1 LHETSYSSHRFLVVI
16 YVLGQR
22 HSPIKSV
29 EMLSLLDIFLLVFK
43 YSWFITFVTLSYTAT
58 GWQIGFSH
66 LYLKLIE
73 AIFHFGQKH
82 IEKAESEHKITS
94 ASNYDDDAE
103 DDNADSNSE
112 EEKKTRS
119 ESSSRSSQLAS
130 RPEKVKRLSPDAP
143 PVFLL
148 GDNCESQH
156 EFQLDDACTL
166 VNKGITAIID
176 DQVTKRFNTEE
187 LRSWNLLTRTNIR
200 NYQFMSVFLGFSW
213 LLGFIVRY
221 LILLPLRIMFTFT
234 GIIWLICSMALVGC
248 LPEPLRSQVF
258 WHVSLMSFRMLS
270 CGLTATLEFHNQQ
283 YRAKKGD
290 ICVANHTSPIDV
302 VVLACDNCY
311 ALVGQRHGGFL
322 GMLEKAL
329 SRATNHVWFDR
340 SEMRDRQFVV
350 KRLKEHVSSKANFP
364 ILIFPEG
371 TCINNS
377 AVMMFKKGS
386 FEATDRVCPV
396 AIKYDPRF
404 GDPFWNSSKQGYMQ
418 YLLLM
423 MSSWAIKC
431 DVWYL
436 PPMERLADETSAE
449 FANRVKS
456 EIARQGGLVDLA
468 WDGQL
473 KRTLAKTEWREKQQE
488 DFARRLKLE

>member
-1 LHETSYSSHRFLVVI
+1 MLN
-16 YVLGQR
+16 VLW
-22 HSPIKSV
+22 S
-29 EMLSLLDIFLLVFK
+29 IFEV
-43 YSWFITFVTLSYTAT
+43 SAWITLVTLTSAAI
-58 GWQIGFSH
+58 GWQRIGINRH
-66 LYLKLIE
+66 YLKLIE
-73 AIFHFGQKH
+73 TIFRFGQKH
-82 IEKAESEHKITS
+82 IEKAESEHRIT
-94 ASNYDDDAE
+94 AALVYDDDEDEE
-103 DDNADSNSE
+103 DDNESEDTSSKSNASINPPQQQN
-112 EEKKTRS
+112 S
-119 ESSSRSSQLAS
+119 ILSQK
-130 RPEKVKRLSPDAP
+130 PVKIKRLSPDAP

-156 EFQLDDACTL
+156 EFQLDDACAL
-166 VNKGITAIID
+166 VHKGITAIID

-187 LRSWNLLTRTNIR
+187 LRSWNLLTRTNIK
-200 NYQFMSVFLGFSW
+200 NYQFKSAFLAISWFLGV
-213 LLGFIVRY
+213 LMRY
-221 LILLPLRIMFTFT
+221 MILLPLRICFTIT
-234 GIIWLICSMALVGC
+234 SIAILTLNMALVGF
-248 LPEPLRSQVF
+248 LPEPLKSRCY
-258 WHVSLMSFRMLS
+258 WTVSLASFRMVS
-270 CGLTATLEFHNQQ
+270 CGITATLEFHNQQ
-283 YRAKKGD
+283 YKAKKGD

-311 ALVGQRHGGFL
+311 SLVGQRHGGFL
-322 GMLEKAL
+322 GVMERAL

-340 SEMRDRQFVV
+340 SEGGDRQLVV
-350 KRLKEHVSSKANFP
+350 RRLRDHVSSKQNFP

-404 GDPFWNSSKQGYMQ
+404 GDPFWNSAKQGYIQ

-436 PPMERLADETSAE
+436 PPMEKLPGETSAE

-488 DFARRLKLE
+488 DFARRLKLD

>member
-1 LHETSYSSHRFLVVI
+1 
-16 YVLGQR
+16 
-22 HSPIKSV
+22 
-29 EMLSLLDIFLLVFK
+29 MLDILFK
-43 YSWFITFVTLSYTAT
+43 IFEVSGWITLITLASAAI
-58 GWQIGFSH
+58 GWQQIGINRH
-66 LYLKLIE
+66 YLKLIE
-73 AIFHFGQKH
+73 CIFRFGQKH
-82 IEKAESEHKITS
+82 IEKAESQHRITGALDNDDDDDNEDDDDSEVNIDNHGFNRSNKSSTNSINQQNLS
-94 ASNYDDDAE
+94 AS
-103 DDNADSNSE
+103 
-112 EEKKTRS
+112 
-119 ESSSRSSQLAS
+119 SQ
-130 RPEKVKRLSPDAP
+130 RPTKAKRLSPDAP

-166 VNKGITAIID
+166 VHKGITAIID

-187 LRSWNLLTRTNIR
+187 LRSWNLLTRTNIK
-200 NYQFMSVFLGFSW
+200 NYQFKSAFLATSWFLGV
-213 LLGFIVRY
+213 LMRY
-221 LILLPLRIMFTFT
+221 MILLPLRICFTIT
-234 GIIWLICSMALVGC
+234 SIGILIIIMALVGF
-248 LPEPLRSQVF
+248 LPEPLKSRCY
-258 WHVSLMSFRMLS
+258 WTVSLASFRMVS
-270 CGLTATLEFHNQQ
+270 CGITATLEFHNQQ

-311 ALVGQRHGGFL
+311 SLVGQRHGGFL
-322 GMLEKAL
+322 GLMERAL

-340 SEMRDRQFVV
+340 AELRDRQLVV
-350 KRLKEHVSSKANFP
+350 RRLQDHVSSKKNFP

-386 FEATDRVCPV
+386 FEASDRVCPV

-404 GDPFWNSSKQGYMQ
+404 GDPFWNSSKQGYVQ

-436 PPMERLADETSAE
+436 PPMEKLPGETSAE

>member
-1 LHETSYSSHRFLVVI
+1 
-16 YVLGQR
+16 
-22 HSPIKSV
+22 
-29 EMLSLLDIFLLVFK
+29 MLSFLEFLWTVFK
-43 YSWFITFVTLSYTAT
+43 IAIWITFTTLGISAL
-58 GWQIGFSH
+58 GWQFGISRQ
-66 LYLKLIE
+66 YLRIIE
-73 AIFHFGQKH
+73 AIFRFGQKH
-82 IEKAESEHKITS
+82 IEKAESEHRITG
-94 ASNYDDDAE
+94 ASNYDDDE
-103 DDNADSNSE
+103 DNESEDENKSININYKKQLSN
-112 EEKKTRS
+112 T
-119 ESSSRSSQLAS
+119 S
-130 RPEKVKRLSPDAP
+130 RPEKAKRLSPDAP

-148 GDNCESQH
+148 GDNYETQH
-156 EFQLDDACTL
+156 EFQLDDACKL
-166 VNKGITAIID
+166 VRKGITAIID

-187 LRSWNLLTRTNIR
+187 LQSWNLLTRTNIK
-200 NYQFMSVFLGFSW
+200 NYQFMSGFLGFSW
-213 LLGFIVRY
+213 FIGFILRY
-221 LILLPLRIMFTFT
+221 FIMLPLRIMFTFC
-234 GIIWLICSMALVGC
+234 GIVWLTASMAFLGC
-248 LPEPLRSQVF
+248 LPEWIRNKWYP
-258 WHVSLMSFRMLS
+258 HISLMSFRMLS
-270 CGLTATLEFHNQQ
+270 CGITAILEFHNQQ
-283 YRAKKGD
+283 YRAKNGD

-311 ALVGQRHGGFL
+311 ALVGQKHGGFL

-329 SRATNHVWFDR
+329 SRATNHIWFDR
-340 SEMRDRQFVV
+340 SEMRDRKFVA
-350 KRLKEHVSSKANFP
+350 KRLNEHVSSGTKEP

-404 GDPFWNSSKQGYMQ
+404 GDPFWNSSKQGYVQ
-418 YLLLM
+418 YLLLT

-436 PPMERLADETSAE
+436 PPMERIGDETSVE
-449 FANRVKS
+449 FANRVKA

>member
-1 LHETSYSSHRFLVVI
+1 
-16 YVLGQR
+16 
-22 HSPIKSV
+22 
-29 EMLSLLDIFLLVFK
+29 MLSLPDLIPYLLDWSLTGFHYGFYVTI
-43 YSWFITFVTLSYTAT
+43 ITLISTEVV
-58 GWQIGFSH
+58 WH
-66 LYLKLIE
+66 LGINRHYLRIIE

-82 IEKAESEHKITS
+82 IEKAESDHKIIS
-94 ASNYDDDAE
+94 ASVFDDDDDDRDGE
-103 DDNADSNSE
+103 DINSDGQSSDSRDDVRRNTNASQRKDNNTQGQQQNRDTLEVSKPGHA
-112 EEKKTRS
+112 R
-119 ESSSRSSQLAS
+119 
-130 RPEKVKRLSPDAP
+130 RLSPDAP

-166 VNKGITAIID
+166 VHKGITAIID
-176 DQVTKRFNTEE
+176 DDVTKRFNTEE

-200 NYQFMSVFLGFSW
+200 NYQFMSVFLALSW
-213 LLGFIVRY
+213 FVGFIVRY
-221 LILLPLRIMFTFT
+221 FILLPLRVLLTVF
-234 GIIWLICSMALVGC
+234 GITWLIFSMASVGC
-248 LPEPLRSQVF
+248 LPERMRKYLY
-258 WHVSLMSFRMLS
+258 WHVSLHSFRLLS
-270 CGLTATLEFHNQQ
+270 NGITATLQFHNRQ

-302 VVLACDNCY
+302 LVLACDNCY
-311 ALVGQRHGGFL
+311 ALVGQRHSGLIGL
-322 GMLEKAL
+322 LERAL
-329 SRATNHVWFDR
+329 SRATDHLWFER
-340 SEMRDRQFVV
+340 SEAGDRKFTAQ
-350 KRLKEHVSSKANFP
+350 KMKEHVNTKKKWP

-396 AIKYDPRF
+396 AIKYDARF
-404 GDPFWNSSKQGYMQ
+404 GDPFWNSSKQGYLR

-436 PPMERLADETSAE
+436 PPMERLPGESSAE
-449 FANRVKS
+449 FANRVKG

-468 WDGQL
+468 WNGDL
-473 KRTLAKTEWREKQQE
+473 KRRLAKTEWREKQQE

>member
-1 LHETSYSSHRFLVVI
+1 
-16 YVLGQR
+16 
-22 HSPIKSV
+22 
-29 EMLSLLDIFLLVFK
+29 MLLRMYYILEQYNLTPNMSLLDLFIVLNLLWLITVVF
-43 YSWFITFVTLSYTAT
+43 
-58 GWQIGFSH
+58 GWQFSISRQ
-66 LYLKLIE
+66 YLKLIE
-73 AIFHFGQKH
+73 AIFYFGQKH
-82 IEKAESEHKITS
+82 IEKVEGALHHDDEEDNEEKGAKGEKEEDSG
-94 ASNYDDDAE
+94 DDDQKNQRQA
-103 DDNADSNSE
+103 N
-112 EEKKTRS
+112 
-119 ESSSRSSQLAS
+119 
-130 RPEKVKRLSPDAP
+130 KRSPDAP
-143 PVFLL
+143 PIFLL
-148 GDNCESQH
+148 GDNYEIQH
-156 EFQLDDACTL
+156 EFQLEDACAL
-166 VNKGITAIID
+166 VHKGITAVID

-187 LRSWNLLTRTNIR
+187 LRCWNLLTRTNIK
-200 NYQFMSVFLGFSW
+200 NYQFMSVFLGLSW
-213 LLGFIVRY
+213 FIGFIVRY
-221 LILLPLRIMFTFT
+221 FVLLPVRIYVTFI
-234 GIIWLICSMALVGC
+234 GILWLIISMAVVGC
-248 LPEPLRSQVF
+248 LPEAIRSKVY
-258 WHVSLMSFRMLS
+258 WHISLMTFRMVS
-270 CGLTATLEFHNQQ
+270 CGITATLEFHNQQ
-283 YRAKKGD
+283 YRAKEGD

-311 ALVGQRHGGFL
+311 ALVGQLHRGFL
-322 GMLEKAL
+322 GVLEKAL
-329 SRATNHVWFDR
+329 SRAANHIWFDR
-340 SEMRDRQFVV
+340 SEYSDRQFVV
-350 KRLKEHVSSKANFP
+350 KRLKEHVSNHKNYP

-396 AIKYDPRF
+396 AIKYDARF
-404 GDPFWNSSKQGYMQ
+404 GDPFWNSAKQGYVQ

-436 PPMERLADETSAE
+436 PPMERLPDESSAE

>member
-1 LHETSYSSHRFLVVI
+1 
-16 YVLGQR
+16 
-22 HSPIKSV
+22 
-29 EMLSLLDIFLLVFK
+29 MLSLLWSLIKLACWIVL
-43 YSWFITFVTLSYTAT
+43 VTLVSTAF
-58 GWQIGFSH
+58 GWQFGISRQ
-66 LYLKLIE
+66 YLKLIE

-82 IEKAESEHKITS
+82 IEKAESEHKITGGDHC
-94 ASNYDDDAE
+94 DDD
-103 DDNADSNSE
+103 DDDDSTSQRNDDSANPQYNNSNQ
-112 EEKKTRS
+112 RQS
-119 ESSSRSSQLAS
+119 LANS
-130 RPEKVKRLSPDAP
+130 TSKPDKARRLSPDAP

-148 GDNCESQH
+148 GDSCESQH

-166 VNKGITAIID
+166 VHKGITAIID

-187 LRSWNLLTRTNIR
+187 LRSWNLLTRTNVR
-200 NYQFMSVFLGFSW
+200 NYQFMSVFLAISWFIGF
-213 LLGFIVRY
+213 LMRY
-221 LILLPLRIMFTFT
+221 FILLPIRILCTFL
-234 GIIWLICSMALVGC
+234 GIGFLICSMAIVGC
-248 LPEPLRSQVF
+248 LPEPVRSKLY
-258 WHVSLMSFRMLS
+258 WYASLISFRMLS

-322 GMLEKAL
+322 GMLEQAL

-350 KRLKEHVSSKANFP
+350 KRLNEHVSTKENFP

-404 GDPFWNSSKQGYMQ
+404 GDPFWNSSKQGYVQ
-418 YLLLM
+418 YLILM

-436 PPMERLADETSAE
+436 PPMERLPGESSAE
-449 FANRVKS
+449 FANRVKG

>member
-1 LHETSYSSHRFLVVI
+1 MEGIHI
-16 YVLGQR
+16 
-22 HSPIKSV
+22 PI
-29 EMLSLLDIFLLVFK
+29 MLSLLVIFFK
-43 YSWFITFVTLSYTAT
+43 FSWWITFITLSSTAF
-58 GWQIGFSH
+58 GWQFGISRQ
-66 LYLKLIE
+66 YLKIIE

-82 IEKAESEHKITS
+82 IEKAESEHKI
-94 ASNYDDDAE
+94 ADYDDDDSE
-103 DDNADSNSE
+103 NEKKSYDSNNQKIIQQQS
-112 EEKKTRS
+112 
-119 ESSSRSSQLAS
+119 LAS

-148 GDNCESQH
+148 GDNYESQH

-166 VNKGITAIID
+166 VHKGITAIID

-221 LILLPLRIMFTFT
+221 IILLPLRIMFTFS
-234 GIIWLICSMALVGC
+234 GIVWLTFSMALVGC
-248 LPEPLRSQVF
+248 LPEPVRSRCY

-270 CGLTATLEFHNQQ
+270 CGITATLEFHNRQ
-283 YRAKKGD
+283 YRAQKGD

-340 SEMRDRQFVV
+340 SEGGDRQLVV
-350 KRLKEHVSSKANFP
+350 RRLREHVSTGKNFP

-436 PPMERLADETSAE
+436 PPMDRLSDETSAE
-449 FANRVKS
+449 FANRVKA

>member
-1 LHETSYSSHRFLVVI
+1 
-16 YVLGQR
+16 
-22 HSPIKSV
+22 
-29 EMLSLLDIFLLVFK
+29 MLSLLDVFFTVLK
-43 YSWFITFVTLSYTAT
+43 VSWGITFVTLSSTAV
-58 GWQIGFSH
+58 GWQLFGVSRQ
-66 LYLKLIE
+66 YLKIIE
-73 AIFHFGQKH
+73 AIFRFGQKH
-82 IEKAESEHKITS
+82 IEKAESEHKITC
-94 ASNYDDDAE
+94 ASRYDDDDE
-103 DDNADSNSE
+103 DGDESERAADGSTNRNSDKDKKRSNQQQQQLNSNY
-112 EEKKTRS
+112 
-119 ESSSRSSQLAS
+119 SSSTQLNS
-130 RPEKVKRLSPDAP
+130 LNSLRPEKTRRLSPDAP

-166 VNKGITAIID
+166 VHKGITAIID

-187 LRSWNLLTRTNIR
+187 LRSWNLLTRTNLR

-213 LLGFIVRY
+213 FVGFILRY
-221 LILLPLRIMFTFT
+221 FILLPLRIMFTFT
-234 GIIWLICSMALVGC
+234 GIVWLICIMALVGC
-248 LPEPLRSQVF
+248 LPERLKSKIY

-270 CGLTATLEFHNQQ
+270 CGITAILEFHNQQ

-311 ALVGQRHGGFL
+311 ALVGQRHSGFL

-340 SEMRDRQFVV
+340 AEIRDRQFVV
-350 KRLKEHVSSKANFP
+350 KRLNEHVSTKTNHP

-404 GDPFWNSSKQGYMQ
+404 GDPFWNSSKQSYMQ

-436 PPMERLADETSAE
+436 PPMERLPGESSAE